1 MKKTITLLLLAALLS
16 STAASFA
23 SCGGAEDTK
32 TPADTTNP
40 AADSEQAETE
50 PVDPRQLVS
59 DDLPEKDY
67 TGRKFRFMLRQGL
80 EYEFDVAEADG
91 DTMNDAIYNRNLKI
105 AERYGVEFETTAV
118 SAGWNEG
125 VFNKAISTSV
135 TAGDNAYDLVCG
147 YMCDITPTITQGIYI
162 NWYDIPHVNLE
173 KPWWSA
179 LMTEAFTINDR
190 IYMITGD
197 LALSFWEMM
206 NGIGFN
212 KAVAAAHDL
221 EDMYKIV
228 DEGKW
233 TFDFM
238 EAISKEVAKDLNGDS
253 VWDKSDMYGWTSNF
267 STGIDAMKEAFGLSI
282 IEKDEKGLPHFT
294 VTTDKTVAVLDRVG
308 SFFKNHYGFMAEAN
322 MDNDA
327 NLMFSEDR
335 ALFLAFRMEVV
346 TDLREMDTDFGI
358 IPYPKWDEA
367 QETYGSTVQDG
378 ATVFLVPQTI
388 DDPEFVGIIT
398 EAMAAESYKSVVPA
412 YYDVVLKTK
421 SSRDEDSARMI
432 DLIRD
437 TVKIDFGY
445 IHSTALEG
453 AGHLFVNQVRN
464 YTSTI
469 ASAFKGI
476 EKAAQKK
483 LDQIV
488 EFYYRDEE

>member
-1 MKKTITLLLLAALLS
+1 MKKPITILLLAALL
-16 STAASFA
+16 TAAASSV
-23 SCGGAEDTK
+23 SCGGDGSSVGGEGTK
-32 TPADTTNP
+32 PTEGTADP
-40 AADSEQAETE
+40 VATE
-50 PVDPRQLVS
+50 STDPRQLVS

-67 TGRKFRFMLRQGL
+67 SGRTFRFLLRESY
-80 EYEFDVAEADG
+80 EYEFDVKEADG

-105 AERYGVEFETTAV
+105 AERFGIDYETTAV
-118 SAGWNEG
+118 SAVWNEG

-162 NWYDIPHVNLE
+162 NWYDIPNVNLE
-173 KPWWSA
+173 KPWWSS
-179 LMTEAFTINDR
+179 LMTDAFTINNR

-197 LALSFWEMM
+197 LALTFWEMM
-206 NGIGFN
+206 NGVGFN

-221 EDMYKIV
+221 EDLYTVV
-228 DEGKW
+228 DEGRW
-233 TFDFM
+233 TYDYM
-238 EAISKEVAKDLNGDS
+238 ESICKEVSKDLNGDS
-253 VWDKSDMYGWTSNF
+253 VWDKSDMYGWASNF

-282 IEKDEKGLPHFT
+282 VVKDEKGLPYFT
-294 VTTDKTVAVLDRVG
+294 AANDETVEVLESVG
-308 SFFKNHYGFMAEAN
+308 AFFKNHSGFMAEPN
-322 MDNDA
+322 MDADA
-327 NLMFSEDR
+327 NNMFIEDR
-335 ALFLAFRMEVV
+335 ALLLGLRMEIV

-398 EAMAAESYKSVVPA
+398 EALAAESYKKVVPA

-421 SSRDEDSARMI
+421 SSRDEESARMI

-453 AGHLFVNQVRN
+453 AGHLFVNQVRAGSAN
-464 YTSTI
+464 I
-469 ASAFKGI
+469 VSAFEKI
-476 EKAAQKK
+476 EKAAQNK
-483 LDQIV
+483 LDAIV
-488 EFYYRDEE
+488 EFYYSDIE

>member
-1 MKKTITLLLLAALLS
+1 
-16 STAASFA
+16 
-23 SCGGAEDTK
+23 
-32 TPADTTNP
+32 
-40 AADSEQAETE
+40 
-50 PVDPRQLVS
+50 
-59 DDLPEKDY
+59 
-67 TGRKFRFMLRQGL
+67 
-80 EYEFDVAEADG
+80 
-91 DTMNDAIYNRNLKI
+91 
-105 AERYGVEFETTAV
+105 
-118 SAGWNEG
+118 
-125 VFNKAISTSV
+125 
-135 TAGDNAYDLVCG
+135 
-147 YMCDITPTITQGIYI
+147 
-162 NWYDIPHVNLE
+162 
-173 KPWWSA
+173 
-179 LMTEAFTINDR
+179 
-190 IYMITGD
+190 MITGD

-212 KAVAAAHDL
+212 KSVAAAHDL

-483 LDQIV
+483 LDKIV